1 MLGSDFRDYLV
12 RTFKRTDKDTEIY
25 EALTDVVMDI
35 KLSMKAEDFKAEII
49 TLTIPV
55 SGNYTVAVPTDFGHM
70 IGVLTA
76 VNPAGG
82 SWDLIKVTKEKYDL
96 LYPYQHETAVI
107 KGSPLHFCLYGN
119 TFYIGPKPDLTT
131 YKYQLNYTT
140 EAATAMT
147 ALTANVPFT
156 TKYRQYV
163 KDMVLARLYIDL
175 DDDEQA
181 SKYTGLGA
189 NGLNKII
196 TNELYNTDAPTFT
209 RYQGV

>member
-25 EALTDVVMDI
+25 EAMTDVVMDI
-35 KLSMKAEDFKAEII
+35 KIAMKAEDFKTESIA
-49 TLTIPV
+49 LTIPV

-76 VNPAGG
+76 VNPNGG
-82 SWDLIKVTKEKYDL
+82 SWDLIKVSKEKYDL
-96 LYPYQHETAVI
+96 LYPYQHETQII

-131 YKYQLNYTT
+131 YKYQLNYTQ
-140 EAATAMT
+140 EASIAMVAGT
-147 ALTANVPFT
+147 VNVPFT

-163 KDMVLARLYIDL
+163 KDMALARLYIDL
-175 DDDEQA
+175 DDDEKA
-181 SKYTGLGA
+181 AKYAQLGQQ
-189 NGLNKII
+189 GLNKII
-196 TNELYNTDAPTFT
+196 TNELYNTDAPVFT
-209 RYQGV
+209 PYSGV